1 MATSQIKGR
10 MAQKA
15 DTEANWNKATG
26 FIPLKGEICIYL
38 PDTNNTEPRIKVGDG
53 SKNIASLPFL
63 SGATAIT
70 TDEID
75 EVCGASIQLAS
86 EVEF

>member
-10 MAQKA
+10 MTQKA

-26 FIPLKGEICIYL
+26 FVPLKGEICIYL
-38 PDTNNTEPRIKVGDG
+38 PDSSNSEPRIKVGNG
-53 SKNIASLPFL
+53 STNVVSLPFL

-70 TDEID
+70 TEEID